1 MDIKRKRFVSVFV
14 NVFLICLI
22 TALRYS
28 GVATFK
34 IGNAVPVILLPLIV
48 SVAMFFSDNVAILS
62 GILSGVLMDS
72 FSSDSSCFNTLCFVV
87 AAAICN
93 LLSNRFLN
101 RNLKAAVYL
110 SALVSTIYFFIKYL
124 VFFVFNGISVNYDY
138 FMLHLI
144 PSVVYTA
151 IFIIPFYFLEKK
163 LSN

>member
-1 MDIKRKRFVSVFV
+1 MDIKRKKFISIFV
-14 NVFLICLI
+14 NIFLICLI

-34 IGNAVPVILLPLIV
+34 IGNAIPVILVPLVVAI
-48 SVAMFFSDNVAILS
+48 AMFFGDNASILA

-72 FSSDSSCFNTLCFVV
+72 FSSDSSCFNTLFFVIM
-87 AAAICN
+87 AAICN
-93 LLSNRFLN
+93 LLSNLFLN

-124 VFFVFNGISVNYDY
+124 VFFVFSGISVNYDY